1 MKDKLIS
8 FAELTLFNPA
18 SQSSSSTLLYHVS
31 LWIGDQYKEP
41 SNGKCRDHLFGQLA
55 NPARRQIS
63 AAC

>member
-31 LWIGDQYKEP
+31 LVINTKSQAMVNAEIIYLG
-41 SNGKCRDHLFGQLA
+41 N
-55 NPARRQIS
+55 
-63 AAC
+63 